1 MLPSRRHR
9 LPALL
14 LALVLVGGGIVLPV
28 ADALIFHA
36 LPGSPT
42 TRETSI
48 AGTGG
53 QQGHQQICLQL
64 KATGQTRA
72 IPGPHTTLSLVPPA
86 EPGPRDSPDT
96 GNLPRPLHAVLPRT
110 TRLACYGLTGPQRE
124 VVVAI
129 APRMQWGP

>member
-42 TRETSI
+42 TREASI

-72 IPGPHTTLSLVPPA
+72 VPGPHTTLSLVPPA
-86 EPGPRDSPDT
+86 EPGQTLGAPPAPETSPAPSTQFSRAPPGLPVT
-96 GNLPRPLHAVLPRT
+96 G
-110 TRLACYGLTGPQRE
+110 
-124 VVVAI
+124 
-129 APRMQWGP
+129 